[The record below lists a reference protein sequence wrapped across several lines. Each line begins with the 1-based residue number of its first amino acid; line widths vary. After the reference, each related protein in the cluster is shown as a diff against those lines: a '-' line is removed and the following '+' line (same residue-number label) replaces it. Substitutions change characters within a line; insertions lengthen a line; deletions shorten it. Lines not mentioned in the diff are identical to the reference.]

1 MGLRPQRCRLRLS
14 LCQIP
19 RELIAQENESAR
31 HERGIRRKSMF
42 QEATLHAP
50 IAQSNENC
58 RQSKDLPD
66 LHSDVEAD
74 YISDQTSL
82 RQSQFLKF
90 GGQSKPM
97 E

>member
-1 MGLRPQRCRLRLS
+1 LS

-31 HERGIRRKSMF
+31 HERGIRRKSMS

-50 IAQSNENC
+50 ITQSNEDC
-58 RQSKDLPD
+58 RQSEDLPD
-66 LHSDVEAD
+66 LHSNVEAD
-74 YISDQTSL
+74 YIRDQTTL
-82 RQSQFLKF
+82 RQSQFLKL
-90 GGQSKPM
+90 GGQSKPV